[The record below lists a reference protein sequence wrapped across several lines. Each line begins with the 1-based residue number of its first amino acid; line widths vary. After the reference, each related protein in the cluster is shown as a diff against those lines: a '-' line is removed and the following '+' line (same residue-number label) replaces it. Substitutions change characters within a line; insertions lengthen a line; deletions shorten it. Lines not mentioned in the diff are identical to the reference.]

1 MNFNRG
7 LRRRESGCLS
17 DLVQLATERMIL
29 DFRDGMTLITDRKC
43 SHTVWCTGRVST
55 GDECIEA
62 V

>member
-43 SHTVWCTGRVST
+43 SHTV
-55 GDECIEA
+55 CIVGSA
-62 V
+62 VG